1 MVCRSFPTARAGP
14 GPRDPDSVGR
24 ARRHK
29 KGPESSCSPALSCF
43 ASMQAQ
49 TNARRGR
56 RSILNFDGR
65 RDRYGQKRFNVLSR
79 SSAFSI

>member
-1 MVCRSFPTARAGP
+1 MVCRSFPTTRAGP
-14 GPRDPDSVGR
+14 RLRDPDKVER

-29 KGPESSCSPALSCF
+29 KGPESSCSPALSF
-43 ASMQAQ
+43 LRSLQAQ